1 MLMKLLAGDIGGT
14 NTRLIY
20 AELNTKGRQIISE
33 KSYASSE
40 YSDFNQVLTTF
51 LHEHNITDTIDAACF
66 AVAGPVMS
74 GIVAVTNLPW
84 VISENELEKTFKIA
98 KVNLINDF
106 IAVVYGI
113 AELKDADT
121 VTLQQG
127 EVKSSSVKPDAIVIG
142 AGTGLGVAHRIWLN
156 DHYHALST
164 EAGHAGFAP
173 ENTQQCQLLKWLQKT
188 QSHVSLENI
197 LSGKG
202 LVTIYNFLR
211 DQEGITESVAVAETM
226 QKNDSS
232 QVVTEYALSENDE
245 LCQKTLEFFIDIY
258 GAAAGN
264 AVLQFYPVD
273 EVYIAGGIAP
283 KIKDKL
289 VGQHFIDAFNNKG
302 LMSDNM
308 QKISIKLILQDNIG
322 LYGALSVVAGTNSDN
337 LDN

>member
-14 NTRLIY
+14 NTRLLY
-20 AELNTKGRQIISE
+20 AEVNAKGRHVISE

-40 YSDFNQVLTTF
+40 YSEFNQVLTTF

-66 AVAGPVMS
+66 SVAGPVLS
-74 GIVAVTNLPW
+74 GIVTVTNLPW
-84 VISENELEKTFKIA
+84 VISENELGKTFKIA
-98 KVNLINDF
+98 KVKLINDF
-106 IAVVYGI
+106 ISVVYGI
-113 AELKDADT
+113 AELKDIDT

-127 EVKSSSVKPDAIVIG
+127 DIKNSSVNPDAVVIG

-173 ENTQQCQLLKWLQKT
+173 ENEQQCQLLQSLQKT

-202 LVTIYNFLR
+202 LVTIYNCLHE
-211 DQEGITESVAVAETM
+211 QEKLTESSSVAEAI
-226 QKNDSS
+226 KNNNPS
-232 QVVTEYALSENDE
+232 QVITEYALADSDE
-245 LCQKTLEFFIDIY
+245 LCQKTLECFIDIY

-264 AVLQFYPVD
+264 ATLHFYPVD

-289 VGQHFIDAFNNKG
+289 MGQRFINAFNNKG
-302 LMSDNM
+302 LMSTNM
-308 QKISIKLILQDNIG
+308 KQITIKLILQENIG
-322 LYGALSVVAGTNSDN
+322 LYGALSVVAGTCSDT
-337 LDN
+337 